1 MKFNII
7 TFIWST
13 AIVLLTFSICLMA
26 IDWEF
31 TNTVVYKFMLVIN
44 GIMLGLVV
52 SEWGNNA

>member
-13 AIVLLTFSICLMA
+13 AIVLLTFSICLMV